1 MKKYDTIVLGSGPAG
16 CTAALYAVRAGLSC
30 LVIEGPVPG
39 GQLTTT
45 TDVVNYPGFE
55 NPIQGPWLVE
65 EMKKQ
70 AAFYGAEFKSDW
82 ITKVDFS
89 KIKNFKL
96 ISKDSI
102 YQSKTVIISTGSKA
116 NYLNIPSEQEF
127 LGYGVSGCATC
138 DGFFYK
144 DQDVAIIGGG
154 NTAVE
159 EAKFLSNICRSVTL
173 VHRRNKLRAEKT
185 LQEELFA
192 KKNVKFEW
200 NSNLIE
206 VKGVEN
212 PKSVTS
218 IVIQSNDKKIKTLN
232 VSGVFIAI
240 GHSPQTSLF
249 KDILDLDSHD
259 YIKTNNTKTNISG
272 VFAAGDV
279 QDSIYRQAV
288 TSAGS
293 GCIAALE
300 SNWFLNQ

>member
-1 MKKYDTIVLGSGPAG
+1 M
-16 CTAALYAVRAGLSC
+16 
-30 LVIEGPVPG
+30 
-39 GQLTTT
+39 
-45 TDVVNYPGFE
+45 
-55 NPIQGPWLVE
+55 
-65 EMKKQ
+65 
-70 AAFYGAEFKSDW
+70 
-82 ITKVDFS
+82 
-89 KIKNFKL
+89 
-96 ISKDSI
+96 
-102 YQSKTVIISTGSKA
+102 
-116 NYLNIPSEQEF
+116 
-127 LGYGVSGCATC
+127 
-138 DGFFYK
+138 
-144 DQDVAIIGGG
+144 
-154 NTAVE
+154 
-159 EAKFLSNICRSVTL
+159 TL
-173 VHRRNKLRAEKT
+173 VHRRNELRAEKT
-185 LQEELFA
+185 LQKELFA

-206 VKGVEN
+206 VKGVKN

-249 KDILDLDSHD
+249 KDILDLDSHG

-300 SNWFLNQ
+300 SNWFLNE